1 MAEQVDAFTQGCGGK
16 IRLLWAP
23 CSAPEMRGCK
33 WPWVCTS
40 PTFATAS
47 LESRGLHPW
56 CCPEASEPHQ
66 VCGQNQT
73 QPVQKAA
80 LLPLFTYIK
89 KATAVSV
96 LHAVLEP
103 WVSLLR
109 STASCYKTG
118 FKLLF
123 FSFPQSWPFL
133 IYWNAGRSS
142 DNHKNILFEA
152 TSPGFVAV
160 KLDRQFC
167 YSCAEF

>member
-1 MAEQVDAFTQGCGGK
+1 M
-16 IRLLWAP
+16 L
-23 CSAPEMRGCK
+23 
-33 WPWVCTS
+33 S
-40 PTFATAS
+40 PRNEGLQAAMGLHLAHFCNCLPRKSWAS
-47 LESRGLHPW
+47 LR

-80 LLPLFTYIK
+80 SLPLFTYIK

-109 STASCYKTG
+109 TTASHYKTG
-118 FKLLF
+118 FELLF

-152 TSPGFVAV
+152 ISPGFVAV